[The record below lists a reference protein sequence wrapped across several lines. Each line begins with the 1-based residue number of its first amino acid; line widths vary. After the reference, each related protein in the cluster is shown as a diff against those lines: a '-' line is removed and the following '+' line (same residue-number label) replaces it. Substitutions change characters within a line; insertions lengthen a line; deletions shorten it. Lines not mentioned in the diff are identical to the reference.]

1 MLKFYKILSI
11 VFLTLVIVSCEKQND
26 ANFTLKGKIKG
37 LKKGVVYLQKNGDS
51 TDIVNLDSLQISGQP
66 EFVLQ
71 TDLEEPI
78 LLYLKLFKNDSEE
91 HFIPFFADKGVTEI
105 NTSLKQFNYD
115 AIIKGSKSQ
124 DLLNEYSKVISD
136 YNDKSL
142 SIIEERL
149 LALKDNDSA
158 TVDSLNRVSETLLK
172 RKYSYIIQFALN
184 HKDDIVAPY
193 LALYEIPSANPIYV
207 DSVYNSLTENIKDS
221 FYGRKLKALIEKE
234 N

>member
-37 LKKGVVYLQKNGDS
+37 LKKGIVYLQKNGDS

-136 YNDKSL
+136 YNDKDL
-142 SIIEERL
+142 SIIE
-149 LALKDNDSA
+149 
-158 TVDSLNRVSETLLK
+158 
-172 RKYSYIIQFALN
+172 
-184 HKDDIVAPY
+184 
-193 LALYEIPSANPIYV
+193 
-207 DSVYNSLTENIKDS
+207 
-221 FYGRKLKALIEKE
+221 
-234 N
+234 